1 MAYWA
6 NQVTHKEL
14 TLLIAGEQQR
24 MKKHMN
30 IPGSSVEA
38 KSSKMLQITENSIIL
53 LFSNATANVS
63 SFSAEV
69 KCSVSYVKVWET
81 EQTL

>member
-1 MAYWA
+1 
-6 NQVTHKEL
+6 
-14 TLLIAGEQQR
+14 
-24 MKKHMN
+24 MN

-38 KSSKMLQITENSIIL
+38 RSSKMLQITENSIIL

-69 KCSVSYVKVWET
+69 KCSVSYVKV
-81 EQTL
+81 